1 MFKLTDIIRYLSF
14 ISYVG
19 FIISSISGLSSVVKT
34 FDLCKLLISCIII
47 INTPIIIYLDIT
59 NTNKAD
65 LRVIHYCRAYIQL
78 ILSFMIMGL
87 SNIGLGF
94 SFYGLTICIANLL
107 LGVFDCEDTINH
119 PSIVNPINP
128 INPVNPVNPN

>member
-1 MFKLTDIIRYLSF
+1 MFKLADIIRYLTF

-19 FIISSISGLSSVVKT
+19 FIISSISGLSIVVKT
-34 FDLCKLLISCIII
+34 FDLCKLLISCIVI

-65 LRVIHYCRAYIQL
+65 SRVIHYCRAYTQF

-94 SFYGLTICIANLL
+94 SFYGLTICISNLL
-107 LGVFDCEDTINH
+107 LGVFDCEDNIIH
-119 PSIVNPINP
+119 PIIVNPDNQINT
-128 INPVNPVNPN
+128 NNQN